1 MTQRLAVALVAVL
14 SSNAFAQTYAQPV
27 IATGGDMPGRPE
39 QPAQHSIDG
48 RVGMVL
54 GGSDVGDANGFSIG
68 AAGGLGYRIGDVTLR
83 GTFDY
88 YRVGDGSD
96 EAQHRRGRAS
106 RFGAAARY
114 SFANLGA
121 DSTAICD
128 FWGELGAG
136 YEHVDWMHGGVL
148 DRPNV
153 ELALGFDFGG
163 RGDRD
168 RYGRRHSAGYYM
180 AFRTFLAE
188 APPQPDAMATCGGP
202 CDTATTPSR
211 TDVTMF
217 FDFGVH
223 FGH

>member
-14 SSNAFAQTYAQPV
+14 SSNALAQSYAQPV
-27 IATGGDMPGRPE
+27 IATGGDLPARPE

-54 GGSDVGDANGFSIG
+54 GGSDVGDANGFSMG
-68 AAGGLGYRIGDVTLR
+68 VAGGLGYRIGDVTLR

-96 EAQHRRGRAS
+96 EAQQRRGRAS

-148 DRPNV
+148 DRPSV

-163 RGDRD
+163 KGDRD
-168 RYGRRHSAGYYM
+168 RDGRRRSAGYYM

-188 APPQPDAMATCGGP
+188 APAQPDAMATCGGP